1 MPNKYL
7 LGSGPSPMANAR
19 VTLVRTQKSPVVIVV
34 RMVGGCAAVRNP
46 FSGPTR
52 SWESPSRA

>member
-1 MPNKYL
+1 
-7 LGSGPSPMANAR
+7 MANAL